1 MEFLTFLHG
10 DIFFSFYLMGG
21 ALPQAG
27 GGPFVGVWLGS
38 VQRGVEGETPGW
50 AAFWGPSPP
59 LWRPWLPRTPLT
71 GTFLLFPDEPPER
84 QLRGGLNLQVRAGGA
99 RGLSDVGLRPKVQ
112 QGEGSAPWRGR
123 AGGASWAAGCPGW
136 RASGCAGVV
145 WVNHWGRVF
154 WVETLTGDV
163 FSYCPELRPS

>member
-50 AAFWGPSPP
+50 AASWEPSPP

-99 RGLSDVGLRPKVQ
+99 PGLV
-112 QGEGSAPWRGR
+112 WRGAEAR
-123 AGGASWAAGCPGW
+123 GAARGGFGSLEGAGRRSILSHGVPGW

-145 WVNHWGRVF
+145 WVKHWGRVF